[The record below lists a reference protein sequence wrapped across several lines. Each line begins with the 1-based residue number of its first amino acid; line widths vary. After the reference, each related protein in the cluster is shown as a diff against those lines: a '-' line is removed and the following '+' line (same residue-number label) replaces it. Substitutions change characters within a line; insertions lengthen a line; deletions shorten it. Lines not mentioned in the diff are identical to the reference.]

1 MKVRA
6 KEHGQYKGRFYE
18 PGQIFEIENGTY
30 PVYAVD
36 DYSRPLMK
44 DGKQVITEQRPHL
57 EHWMEKLVEEEKPQ
71 GFTGRILHGSE
82 K

>member
-6 KEHGQYKGRFYE
+6 KEHGQYKGRPYE
-18 PGQIFEIENGTY
+18 PGQVFEIEDGTY

-36 DYSRPLMK
+36 DYSRPVLK
-44 DGKQVITEQRPHL
+44 DGKPVVVENRPYL
-57 EHWMEKLVEEEKPQ
+57 EHWMEKVESEPIP
-71 GFTGRILHGSE
+71 GFMGRIFHGD